1 MRGRA
6 LLLFFF
12 FSAWFLFTPSLP
24 GKDKSKA
31 APSHKIGQDF
41 SKFVEIPGAEMAGA
55 EQCAACHADLSKGF
69 RRSAHAM
76 QEVSCEQ
83 CHGAGSLHI
92 GAGGYSTESK
102 DKIIS
107 FRDRSPEQAN
117 GVCLSCHA
125 KSDHVRNWFSS
136 AHQAQD
142 MKCADCHTIHSEMG
156 RGETH
161 GKTGSEFRGEAPG
174 IPRAIKS
181 RRQGNENCLRC
192 HQKQNAEADLPYHHP
207 IREAKMSCSDCHDA
221 HGGSAGNNLKL
232 SNTNDLCLGCHAEYQ
247 GPFSFQHAPVT
258 ESCLKCHS
266 SHGSPNQNM
275 LSVSQPALCL
285 QCHSAHHNGASL
297 PLVDRCTNCHN
308 AIHGSDIPSATG
320 GSKFIDK

>member
-1 MRGRA
+1 MRRRA
-6 LLLFFF
+6 LLLVFF
-12 FSAWFLFTPSLP
+12 FSVPLLLTPALP
-24 GKDKSKA
+24 AKDRPKTARSD
-31 APSHKIGQDF
+31 KIGQDF
-41 SKFVEIPGAEMAGA
+41 SKFVEIPGAEMVGA
-55 EQCAACHADLSKGF
+55 EQCAQCHSDLSKGF
-69 RRSAHAM
+69 NRSPHSM
-76 QEVSCEQ
+76 QEISCEQ
-83 CHGAGSLHI
+83 CHGAGSLHVA
-92 GAGGYSTESK
+92 AGGYTTQSK

-107 FRDRSPEQAN
+107 FRDRSAEQAN

-125 KSDHVRNWFSS
+125 KSDHVRNWFSG

-142 MKCADCHTIHSEMG
+142 IKCADCHTIHGEAH
-156 RGETH
+156 GETS
-161 GKTGSEFRGEAPG
+161 GGFQGEAAG
-174 IPRAIKS
+174 IPRAIES
-181 RRQGNENCLRC
+181 RRQLNENCLRC

-207 IREAKMSCSDCHDA
+207 IREAKRSCSDCHDP

-232 SNTNDLCLGCHAEYQ
+232 SNTNELCFSCHAEYQ
-247 GPFSFQHAPVT
+247 GPFTFQHPPVS

>member
-1 MRGRA
+1 MWRRA
-6 LLLFFF
+6 LLLAFF
-12 FSAWFLFTPSLP
+12 FSVPLLLTPALP
-24 GKDKSKA
+24 AKNKPKTATADK
-31 APSHKIGQDF
+31 IQQDF
-41 SKFVEIPGAEMAGA
+41 SKFVEIPGAEKAGA
-55 EQCAACHADLSKGF
+55 EQCAMCHADLSKNF
-69 RRSAHAM
+69 RRSAHSM
-76 QEVSCEQ
+76 QDISCEQ
-83 CHGAGSLHI
+83 CHGAGSLHVA
-92 GAGGYSTESK
+92 AGGYSTQSK

-107 FRDRSPEQAN
+107 FRDRSAEQAN

-125 KSDHVRNWFSS
+125 KSEHVRNWFSG

-142 MKCADCHTIHSEMG
+142 IKCADCHTIHRQAHGES
-156 RGETH
+156 RGE
-161 GKTGSEFRGEAPG
+161 FQGEAPG
-174 IPRAIKS
+174 IPRAIES
-181 RRQGNENCLRC
+181 FRQMNENCLRC

-207 IREAKMSCSDCHDA
+207 IREAKMSCMDCHDP

-232 SNTNDLCLGCHAEYQ
+232 SNTNELCFTCHAEYQ
-247 GPFSFQHAPVT
+247 GPFTFQHAPVN

-275 LSVSQPALCL
+275 LTVSQPALCL

-308 AIHGSDIPSATG
+308 AIHGTDIPSATG